1 MQNGETQHCVQRDHI
16 KTQLQIPRDKAAEL
30 GRQTTEI
37 LAHGYYLTVSGT
49 RVDIEEQ
56 VEASVRGTVSYPPDQ
71 MVQVTMEQSGPMR
84 VDVMNETTLEAA
96 KKVIELGYK
105 PAVLNFASATSPGG
119 GFLNGARAQEEY
131 LARSSALWACIRDNA
146 MYSYHRERKD
156 PFYSDYVIYSPDVP
170 VFRDDDGEL
179 MEIPYPCSMI
189 TSPAVHAKG
198 VRLYCPERENKI
210 PAAMWNRILKVLA
223 VAGKH
228 GHQSLV
234 LGAWGC
240 GAFGNSSGEIARL
253 FRNALED
260 QFIGAFEHVVFA
272 ITDWSDDKHFLK
284 PFLREFE
291 R

>member
-1 MQNGETQHCVQRDHI
+1 MPNGETQHRVQRYHI

-37 LAHGYYLTVSGT
+37 LAHGYYLTASGT

-71 MVQVTMEQSGPMR
+71 MVQVTMKQSGPKL

-96 KKVIELGYK
+96 KKMIEFGFK

-119 GFLNGARAQEEY
+119 GFLTGARAQEEY
-131 LARSSALWACIRDNA
+131 LARSSALWACIRENA

-179 MEIPYPCSMI
+179 LEIPYPCSMI

-198 VRLYCPERENKI
+198 VRRYCSERENEI
-210 PAAMWNRILKVLA
+210 SAAMWNRILKVLA

-228 GHQSLV
+228 GHQALV

-253 FRNALED
+253 FRKALQD
-260 QFIGAFEHVVFA
+260 QFSGAFEHVVFA
-272 ITDWSDDKHFLK
+272 ITDWSDDQHFIE